1 MKKCYS
7 LSSTLPALPPTP
19 SRPPSTAKP
28 DLTRKNLCAKIA
40 NLARMQARLSWYI
53 AHCRDDLD
61 PKDPARWKR
70 YAFSKTPEN
79 NYRYKTITGTGTF
92 A

>member
-1 MKKCYS
+1 M
-7 LSSTLPALPPTP
+7 T
-19 SRPPSTAKP
+19 KP
-28 DLTRKNLCAKIA
+28 NLCAKIA
-40 NLARMQARLSWYI
+40 NLARTQARLSWYI

-79 NYRYKTITGTGTF
+79 NYRYKTINGTGTF